1 MIASY
6 FVPAAAIASYT
17 CLTTVSY
24 THLPLS
30 TKNQRD
36 VRTIVVSTVEE
47 VLEDAASGVFID
59 ADYVK
64 TEYEDKISQVE
75 DIVKNVMSEAE
86 RSEFITYV
94 RNNVCLLYT
103 SRCV

>member
-1 MIASY
+1 M
-6 FVPAAAIASYT
+6 
-17 CLTTVSY
+17 
-24 THLPLS
+24 
-30 TKNQRD
+30 
-36 VRTIVVSTVEE
+36 
-47 VLEDAASGVFID
+47 FID

-94 RNNVCLLYT
+94 RNNVDDDTFNLLTDYFLDGE
-103 SRCV
+103 SLEDYL

>member
-1 MIASY
+1 MEQFRSI
-6 FVPAAAIASYT
+6 
-17 CLTTVSY
+17 
-24 THLPLS
+24 PLS

-94 RNNVCLLYT
+94 RNNVDDDTFNLLTDYFLDGE
-103 SRCV
+103 SLEDYL